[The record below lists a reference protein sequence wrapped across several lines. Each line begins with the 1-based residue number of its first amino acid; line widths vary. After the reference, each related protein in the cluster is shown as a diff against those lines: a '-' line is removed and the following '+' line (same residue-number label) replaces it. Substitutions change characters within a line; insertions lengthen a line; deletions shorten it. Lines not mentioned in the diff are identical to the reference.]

1 MVEADLWKVDYEV
14 FEHFMLR
21 LADSKKNTNLENSR
35 ISSKESDH
43 SPGGSFRGSPIRRVS
58 NIIRKKKKKKK
69 LSKNISHDPSKTMS
83 QVSLLTSGTSQEINK
98 TVERRMTVIENRI
111 SNFEI
116 SKEGTIHMGEFDK

>member
-35 ISSKESDH
+35 ISSRESDH
-43 SPGGSFRGSPIRRVS
+43 SPGGSRLGSPIRKV
-58 NIIRKKKKKKK
+58 NVIRKKKKKKK

-83 QVSLLTSGTSQEINK
+83 QVSLLTSGTSQEITK
-98 TVERRMTVIENRI
+98 TVERRMTLIENRI

-116 SKEGTIHMGEFDK
+116 SREGTIHMGEFDK